1 MQDETTYARVGRRY
15 RVEQLAPGSYDLLLD
30 DRLIGGIVRN
40 VGKYGRLDGWRVE
53 LLDTMNEHDRPSPFT
68 AAERSFTGLEAAL
81 SWLGVPSD
89 GVR

>member
-1 MQDETTYARVGRRY
+1 MLDEHTNAPLGGRY

-53 LLDTMNEHDRPSPFT
+53 LLDTVNEHDRPYPFT